1 MRKNWPE
8 WWEWELDLSLPH
20 LQKRM
25 LDRRF
30 TDVDLRTMCEDAL
43 DYRPDHEEG
52 RYVIEARR
60 GNVVWE
66 VIVEPLI
73 EDEVLLVITAY
84 PKD

>member
-1 MRKNWPE
+1 M
-8 WWEWELDLSLPH
+8 
-20 LQKRM
+20 
-25 LDRRF
+25 
-30 TDVDLRTMCEDAL
+30 
-43 DYRPDHEEG
+43 
-52 RYVIEARR
+52 IETRR